1 MRTYKSRWFQRFARK
16 EAIADA
22 VLLEAVARAEKGQID
37 ADLGGG
43 VIKQRISRPGQGR
56 SKGYRTIIL
65 FRRGTK
71 AFFVYG
77 FAKSQRANIEDDEK
91 EQVQGSR
98 EARPGADGEAAC
110 GVGKERRFYGGE
122 KRMSKKYR
130 SDAMA
135 AIHETMEAL
144 HDVGA
149 IDKQTMRRFDD
160 ACLTP
165 IRPLKAEE
173 IKAIREREH
182 VSQTVFANYLNV
194 TSGLV
199 SKWER
204 GEKRPSGASLKLLS
218 LVEKNGLAA
227 VA

>member
-1 MRTYKSRWFQRFARK
+1 
-16 EAIADA
+16 
-22 VLLEAVARAEKGQID
+22 
-37 ADLGGG
+37 
-43 VIKQRISRPGQGR
+43 
-56 SKGYRTIIL
+56 
-65 FRRGTK
+65 
-71 AFFVYG
+71 
-77 FAKSQRANIEDDEK
+77 
-91 EQVQGSR
+91 
-98 EARPGADGEAAC
+98 
-110 GVGKERRFYGGE
+110 
-122 KRMSKKYR
+122 MSKNYR

-144 HDVGA
+144 HDSGA

-165 IRPLKAEE
+165 IRPLKPKE
-173 IKAIREREH
+173 IKAIREKEN

-194 TSGLV
+194 TTSLV

>member
-1 MRTYKSRWFQRFARK
+1 
-16 EAIADA
+16 
-22 VLLEAVARAEKGQID
+22 
-37 ADLGGG
+37 
-43 VIKQRISRPGQGR
+43 
-56 SKGYRTIIL
+56 
-65 FRRGTK
+65 
-71 AFFVYG
+71 
-77 FAKSQRANIEDDEK
+77 
-91 EQVQGSR
+91 
-98 EARPGADGEAAC
+98 
-110 GVGKERRFYGGE
+110 
-122 KRMSKKYR
+122 MSKKHR

-135 AIHETMEAL
+135 AIHETMGAL

-149 IDKQTMRRFDD
+149 IDKQMMRRFDD
-160 ACLTP
+160 LTP
-165 IRPLKAEE
+165 IRRLKPEE

-194 TSGLV
+194 TSSLV

>member
-1 MRTYKSRWFQRFARK
+1 
-16 EAIADA
+16 
-22 VLLEAVARAEKGQID
+22 
-37 ADLGGG
+37 
-43 VIKQRISRPGQGR
+43 
-56 SKGYRTIIL
+56 
-65 FRRGTK
+65 
-71 AFFVYG
+71 
-77 FAKSQRANIEDDEK
+77 
-91 EQVQGSR
+91 
-98 EARPGADGEAAC
+98 
-110 GVGKERRFYGGE
+110 
-122 KRMSKKYR
+122 MSKKYP

-144 HDVGA
+144 HDGGV
-149 IDKQTMRRFDD
+149 IDKQTMRRFDN

-165 IRPLKAEE
+165 IRSLRPRE

-194 TSGLV
+194 TSSLV

-218 LVEKNGLAA
+218 LVEKNGLAT